1 MSIDYSQKLTEL
13 RKAEGLT
20 QRQFSELTGVS
31 LGTIKNY
38 ESGHGIGGIA
48 TVENVINIQQ
58 FQKYTLWLMTGNTAP
73 EAGQIAP
80 ALSLDGQEVSATSR
94 RSARKTG

>member
-1 MSIDYSQKLTEL
+1 MK
-13 RKAEGLT
+13 
-20 QRQFSELTGVS
+20 V
-31 LGTIKNY
+31 
-38 ESGHGIGGIA
+38 HGIGGIA

-80 ALSLDGQEVSATSR
+80 ALS
-94 RSARKTG
+94 